1 MLKITTGYNTINSNQ
16 SFGSARKFD
25 RQLREIMQQDRK
37 HAEELSQ
44 DITQSLT
51 KSPKERPEEKQV
63 TTQIPLYALKKENY
77 YS

>member
-37 HAEELSQ
+37 LID
-44 DITQSLT
+44 DIRKKDRALMDKIRFNKKDRDLIDNIRNQWNKLT
-51 KSPKERPEEKQV
+51 SAK
-63 TTQIPLYALKKENY
+63 NN
-77 YS
+77 